1 MELEAVALFS
11 STSLPIFKE
20 LLASILGST
29 TQSSIKA
36 CSELVKIKVLF
47 AKAKQLACN
56 MQHSSLYKIII
67 GLKLRTWKIIDFFK
81 RPKQTFLC

>member
-20 LLASILGST
+20 LLVSVLGPT
-29 TQSSIKA
+29 TQSIIKA

-47 AKAKQLACN
+47 AEAK
-56 MQHSSLYKIII
+56 
-67 GLKLRTWKIIDFFK
+67 
-81 RPKQTFLC
+81 